1 MTTLL
6 LHSVSYAGLWGQTSL
21 TVEQFVDKAAD
32 LGYNGVMLMAKRPHV
47 APLDY
52 GRKERA
58 ALRHH
63 IESRHLVPPVLA
75 GYCDLTAGLDHAE
88 VPHREIWVAY
98 LLELAHLA
106 HDLGATVVR
115 VFTGYE
121 HPAVEPQRQYQHV
134 AVTLKEAAHRV
145 ADIGITLAVQNH
157 HDLAAGYETLHD
169 LLTAVHEPNCKAAF
183 DAWAPA
189 LHGADI
195 VAAARHMAPLTVH
208 TTVADYQLRPRY
220 KYIPSHV
227 NYHAEMPYAQAVPMG
242 DGFIDYRAFLAAL
255 HDAGF
260 HGTIAYEMCSPLLH
274 GGDISTLDRYAH
286 RFLEYMRE

>member
-6 LHSVSYAGLWGQTSL
+6 LHSVSYAGLWGQSSL
-21 TVEQFVDKAAD
+21 TVEQFVDKAAE

-52 GRKERA
+52 GRKERMM
-58 ALRHH
+58 LRHH
-63 IESRHLVPPVLA
+63 VESRHLAPPVIA
-75 GYCDLTAGLDHAE
+75 GYCDLTAGLDHVD

-121 HPAVEPQRQYQHV
+121 HQTLDHQRQLQHV
-134 AVTLKEAAHRV
+134 AATLKEAAQRA
-145 ADIGITLAVQNH
+145 ADLGITFAVQNH

-169 LLTAVHEPNCKAAF
+169 LLTAIHEPNCKAAF

-189 LHGADI
+189 LHGADL
-195 VAAARHMAPLTVH
+195 AATARHMAPLTVH
-208 TTVADYQLRPRY
+208 TTIADYQLRPRY
-220 KYIPSHV
+220 KYVPSQV
-227 NYHAEMPYAQAVPMG
+227 NYRAEMPYAQAVPMG
-242 DGFIDYRAFLAAL
+242 DGSIDYRAFLDAL
-255 HDAGF
+255 RCGGF

-274 GGDISTLDRYAH
+274 GSDLATLDRYAH